1 MQKAHKAYVTKI
13 SPSQIDTWAMPN
25 NSNKRF
31 LQKDSTLGL
40 LTFCFALSRK
50 IINPTPKSIENK
62 PIILNSK
69 NTEEITITI
78 QSSKFLAPYVEWL
91 NKAVIG
97 KPNDITFIKSI
108 PRTAKPLMKSRFVIL
123 VDDGWIDLM
132 LFFFRVAFIKHP
144 EDCVS

>member
-13 SPSQIDTWAMPN
+13 SPSQIDTWAMPK

-40 LTFCFALSRK
+40 FTFCFALSRK
-50 IINPTPKSIENK
+50 IISPTPKSIENK

-78 QSSKFLAPYVEWL
+78 QSSKFSAP
-91 NKAVIG
+91 
-97 KPNDITFIKSI
+97 
-108 PRTAKPLMKSRFVIL
+108 
-123 VDDGWIDLM
+123 
-132 LFFFRVAFIKHP
+132 
-144 EDCVS
+144 

>member
-1 MQKAHKAYVTKI
+1 MQKAHKAYDMRT
-13 SPSQIDTWAMPN
+13 SPSQIDTWIMPN
-25 NSNKRF
+25 NSNKKF
-31 LQKDSTLGL
+31 LQKDSNLGL

-78 QSSKFLAPYVEWL
+78 QSSKFSAPYVEWL

-97 KPNDITFIKSI
+97 KPNDITFIMSI

-123 VDDGWIDLM
+123 WEEFTQLIFFWITFIEHPQDGIG
-132 LFFFRVAFIKHP
+132 
-144 EDCVS
+144 

>member
-1 MQKAHKAYVTKI
+1 MQKAHKAYDMRT
-13 SPSQIDTWAMPN
+13 SPSQIDMWIMPN
-25 NSNKRF
+25 TSNKKF
-31 LQKDSTLGL
+31 LQKDSNLGL

-78 QSSKFLAPYVEWL
+78 QSSKFSAPYVEWL

-97 KPNDITFIKSI
+97 KPNDITFIISI

-123 VDDGWIDLM
+123 WEEFTQLIFFWITFIEHPQDGIG
-132 LFFFRVAFIKHP
+132 
-144 EDCVS
+144 

>member
-1 MQKAHKAYVTKI
+1 MQKAHKAYDMRT
-13 SPSQIDTWAMPN
+13 SPSQIDIWIMPN
-25 NSNKRF
+25 KSNRKF
-31 LQKDSTLGL
+31 LQKDSNLGL

-78 QSSKFLAPYVEWL
+78 QSSKFSAPYVEWL
-91 NKAVIG
+91 NIAVIG
-97 KPNDITFIKSI
+97 KPNDITFITSI

-123 VDDGWIDLM
+123 WEEFTQLIFFWITFIEHPQDGIG
-132 LFFFRVAFIKHP
+132 
-144 EDCVS
+144 

>member
-1 MQKAHKAYVTKI
+1 MQKAHKAYDMRI
-13 SPSQIDTWAMPN
+13 SPSQIDIWAMPN
-25 NSNKRF
+25 KSNKKF
-31 LQKDSTLGL
+31 LQKDSNLGL

-50 IINPTPKSIENK
+50 IMSPTPKSIENN
-62 PIILNSK
+62 PIILYSK

-123 VDDGWIDLM
+123 WEEFTQLIFFWIT
-132 LFFFRVAFIKHP
+132 FVEHP
-144 EDCVS
+144 QDCIG